1 MGAQQILL
9 LILSIIIIGT
19 TIIVGIIL
27 YMDQTYTAN
36 KTALVAEA
44 KNYGNKVIRY
54 CKDLASQ
61 NNDNLPGAAV
71 DTTMLKKYL
80 GWANNIITT
89 DAGTFKITAVSD
101 SAIIITGYAKA
112 QKKDK
117 SPKVVVTVTFPEGKI
132 DVVESDEALR

>member
-27 YMDQTYTAN
+27 YKDQAYTAN
-36 KTALVAEA
+36 KTALVAKA

-80 GWANNIITT
+80 GWENNIITT

-117 SPKVVVTVTFPEGKI
+117 SPKVVVTVTFPEGKM

>member
-27 YMDQTYTAN
+27 YKDQTYTAN

-80 GWANNIITT
+80 GWENNIITT

-117 SPKVVVTVTFPEGKI
+117 SPKVVVTVTFPEGKM
-132 DVVESDEALR
+132 DVGESDAALR

>member
-27 YMDQTYTAN
+27 YKDQTYTAN

-61 NNDNLPGAAV
+61 NNDNLSVASV

-80 GWANNIITT
+80 GWEDNYLNTK
-89 DAGTFKITAVSD
+89 AGTFNLTSVSD
-101 SAIIITGYAKA
+101 SSVIITGYAKA
-112 QKKDK
+112 RKKGK
-117 SPKVVVTVTFPEGKI
+117 NPKVVVTVTFPEGKM
-132 DVVESDEALR
+132 DVGESDEALR

>member
-27 YMDQTYTAN
+27 YKDQAYTAN

-61 NNDNLPGAAV
+61 NNDNLSVASV

-80 GWANNIITT
+80 GWEDNYLNTK
-89 DAGTFKITAVSD
+89 AGTFNLTSVSD
-101 SAIIITGYAKA
+101 SSVIITGYAKA
-112 QKKDK
+112 RKKGK
-117 SPKVVVTVTFPEGKI
+117 NPKVVVTVTFPEGKM
-132 DVVESDEALR
+132 DVGESDEALR

>member
-19 TIIVGIIL
+19 TIIVGITL
-27 YMDQTYTAN
+27 YKDQAYTAN

-54 CKDLASQ
+54 YKDLASQ
-61 NNDNLPGAAV
+61 NNDNLSVASV

-80 GWANNIITT
+80 GWEDNYLNTK
-89 DAGTFKITAVSD
+89 AGTFNLTSVSD
-101 SAIIITGYAKA
+101 SSVIITGYAKA
-112 QKKDK
+112 RKKGK
-117 SPKVVVTVTFPEGKI
+117 NPKVVVTVTFPEGKM

>member
-27 YMDQTYTAN
+27 YKDQTYTAN

-61 NNDNLPGAAV
+61 NNDNLSVASV

-80 GWANNIITT
+80 GWEDNYLNTK
-89 DAGTFKITAVSD
+89 AGTFNLTSVSD
-101 SAIIITGYAKA
+101 SSVIITGYAKA
-112 QKKDK
+112 RKKGK
-117 SPKVVVTVTFPEGKI
+117 NPKVVVTVTFPEGKM

>member
-27 YMDQTYTAN
+27 YKDQAYTAN

-54 CKDLASQ
+54 YKDLASQ
-61 NNDNLPGAAV
+61 NNDNLSVASV

-80 GWANNIITT
+80 GWEDNYLNTK
-89 DAGTFKITAVSD
+89 AGTFNLTSVSD
-101 SAIIITGYAKA
+101 SSVIITGYAKA
-112 QKKDK
+112 KKNGK
-117 SPKVVVTVTFPEGKI
+117 SPKVVVTVTFPEGKM
-132 DVVESDEALR
+132 DLRESDSVTK

>member
-19 TIIVGIIL
+19 TIIVGITL
-27 YMDQTYTAN
+27 YKDQAYTAN

-54 CKDLASQ
+54 YKDLASQ
-61 NNDNLPGAAV
+61 NNDNLSVASV

-80 GWANNIITT
+80 GWEDNYLNTK
-89 DAGTFKITAVSD
+89 AGTFNLTSVSD
-101 SAIIITGYAKA
+101 SSVIITGYAKA

-117 SPKVVVTVTFPEGKI
+117 NPKVVVTVTFPEGKM

>member
-19 TIIVGIIL
+19 TIIVGITL
-27 YMDQTYTAN
+27 YKDQAYTAN

-54 CKDLASQ
+54 YKDLASQ

-117 SPKVVVTVTFPEGKI
+117 SPKVVVTVTFPEGKM

>member
-19 TIIVGIIL
+19 TIIVGITL
-27 YMDQTYTAN
+27 YKDQAYTAN

-54 CKDLASQ
+54 YKDLASQ
-61 NNDNLPGAAV
+61 NNDNLSVASV

-80 GWANNIITT
+80 GWEDNYLNTK
-89 DAGTFKITAVSD
+89 AGTFNLTSVSD
-101 SAIIITGYAKA
+101 SSVIITGYAKA
-112 QKKDK
+112 RKKGK
-117 SPKVVVTVTFPEGKI
+117 NPKVIVTVTFPEGKM
-132 DVVESDEALR
+132 DVGESDAALR

>member
-27 YMDQTYTAN
+27 YKDQAYTAN

-80 GWANNIITT
+80 GWENNIITT

-117 SPKVVVTVTFPEGKI
+117 SPKVVVTVTFPEGKM

>member
-27 YMDQTYTAN
+27 YKDQTYTAN

-117 SPKVVVTVTFPEGKI
+117 SPKVVVTVTFPEGKM

>member
-19 TIIVGIIL
+19 TIIVGITL
-27 YMDQTYTAN
+27 YKDQAYTAN

-80 GWANNIITT
+80 GWENNIITT

-117 SPKVVVTVTFPEGKI
+117 SPKVVVTVTFPEGKM
-132 DVVESDEALR
+132 DVGESDEALR

>member
-27 YMDQTYTAN
+27 YKDQAYTAN

-54 CKDLASQ
+54 YKDLASQ

-80 GWANNIITT
+80 GWTNNIITT

-117 SPKVVVTVTFPEGKI
+117 SPKVVVTVTFPEGKM

>member
-19 TIIVGIIL
+19 TIIVGITL
-27 YMDQTYTAN
+27 YKDQAYTAN

-54 CKDLASQ
+54 YKDLASQ
-61 NNDNLPGAAV
+61 NNDNLSVASV

-80 GWANNIITT
+80 GWEDNYLNTK
-89 DAGTFKITAVSD
+89 AGTFNLTSVSD
-101 SAIIITGYAKA
+101 SSVIITGYAKA
-112 QKKDK
+112 RKKGK
-117 SPKVVVTVTFPEGKI
+117 NPKVVVTVTFPEGKM
-132 DVVESDEALR
+132 DVGESDEALR

>member
-19 TIIVGIIL
+19 TIIVGITL
-27 YMDQTYTAN
+27 YKDQAYTAN

-80 GWANNIITT
+80 GWENNIITT

-117 SPKVVVTVTFPEGKI
+117 SPKVVVTVTFPEGKM

>member
-27 YMDQTYTAN
+27 YKDQTYTAN

-80 GWANNIITT
+80 GWENNIITT

-117 SPKVVVTVTFPEGKI
+117 SPKVVVTVTFPEGKM

>member
-19 TIIVGIIL
+19 TIILLITL
-27 YMDQTYTAN
+27 YKDQAYTTN

-117 SPKVVVTVTFPEGKI
+117 SPKVVVTVTFPEGKM

>member
-27 YMDQTYTAN
+27 YKDQAYTAN

-117 SPKVVVTVTFPEGKI
+117 SPKVVVTVTFPEGKM
-132 DVVESDEALR
+132 DVGESDEALR

>member
-27 YMDQTYTAN
+27 YKDQAYTAN

-117 SPKVVVTVTFPEGKI
+117 NPKVVVTVTFPEGKM

>member
-27 YMDQTYTAN
+27 YKDQAYTAN

-80 GWANNIITT
+80 GWENNIITT

-117 SPKVVVTVTFPEGKI
+117 SPKVVVTVTFPEGKM
-132 DVVESDEALR
+132 DVGESDEALR

>member
-27 YMDQTYTAN
+27 YKDQAYTAN

-117 SPKVVVTVTFPEGKI
+117 SPKVVVTVTFPEGKM

>member
-19 TIIVGIIL
+19 TIIVGITL
-27 YMDQTYTAN
+27 YKDQAYTAN

-117 SPKVVVTVTFPEGKI
+117 NPKVVVTVTFPEGKM

>member
-27 YMDQTYTAN
+27 YKDQTYTAN

-117 SPKVVVTVTFPEGKI
+117 SPKVVVTVTFPEGKM
-132 DVVESDEALR
+132 DVGESDEALR

>member
-27 YMDQTYTAN
+27 YKDQAYTAN

-80 GWANNIITT
+80 GWENNIITT

-117 SPKVVVTVTFPEGKI
+117 NPKVVVTVTFPEGKM

>member
-19 TIIVGIIL
+19 TIIVGITL
-27 YMDQTYTAN
+27 YKDQAYTAN

-54 CKDLASQ
+54 YKDLASQ
-61 NNDNLPGAAV
+61 NNDNLSVASV

-80 GWANNIITT
+80 GWEDNYLNTK
-89 DAGTFKITAVSD
+89 AGTFNLTSVSD
-101 SAIIITGYAKA
+101 SSVIITGYAKA
-112 QKKDK
+112 RKKGK
-117 SPKVVVTVTFPEGKI
+117 NPKVIVTVTFPEGKM
-132 DVVESDEALR
+132 DVGESDEALR

>member
-27 YMDQTYTAN
+27 YKDQAYTAN

-61 NNDNLPGAAV
+61 NNDNLSVASV

-80 GWANNIITT
+80 GWEDNYLNTK
-89 DAGTFKITAVSD
+89 AGTFNLTSVSD
-101 SAIIITGYAKA
+101 SSVIITGYAKA
-112 QKKDK
+112 RKKGK
-117 SPKVVVTVTFPEGKI
+117 NPKVVVTVTFPEGKM

>member
-19 TIIVGIIL
+19 TIIVGITL
-27 YMDQTYTAN
+27 YKDQAYTAN

-54 CKDLASQ
+54 YKDLASQ
-61 NNDNLPGAAV
+61 NNDNLSVASV

-80 GWANNIITT
+80 GWEDNYLNTK
-89 DAGTFKITAVSD
+89 AGTFNLTSVSD
-101 SAIIITGYAKA
+101 SSVIITGYAKA
-112 QKKDK
+112 QKKGK
-117 SPKVVVTVTFPEGKI
+117 NPKVIVTVTFPEGKM
-132 DVVESDEALR
+132 DVGESDEALR

>member
-19 TIIVGIIL
+19 TIIVGITL
-27 YMDQTYTAN
+27 YKDQAYTAN

-80 GWANNIITT
+80 GWEDNYLNTK
-89 DAGTFKITAVSD
+89 AGTFNLTSVSD
-101 SAIIITGYAKA
+101 SSVIITGYAKA
-112 QKKDK
+112 RKKGK
-117 SPKVVVTVTFPEGKI
+117 NPKVVVTVTFPEGKM
-132 DVVESDEALR
+132 DVGESDEALR

>member
-27 YMDQTYTAN
+27 YKDQAYTAN

-44 KNYGNKVIRY
+44 KNYGNQVIRY
-54 CKDLASQ
+54 YKDLASQ
-61 NNDNLPGAAV
+61 NNDNLSVASV

-80 GWANNIITT
+80 GWEDNYLNTK
-89 DAGTFKITAVSD
+89 AGTFNLTSVSD
-101 SAIIITGYAKA
+101 SSVIITGYAKA
-112 QKKDK
+112 RKKGK
-117 SPKVVVTVTFPEGKI
+117 NPKVVVTVTFPEGKM
-132 DVVESDEALR
+132 DVGESDAALR